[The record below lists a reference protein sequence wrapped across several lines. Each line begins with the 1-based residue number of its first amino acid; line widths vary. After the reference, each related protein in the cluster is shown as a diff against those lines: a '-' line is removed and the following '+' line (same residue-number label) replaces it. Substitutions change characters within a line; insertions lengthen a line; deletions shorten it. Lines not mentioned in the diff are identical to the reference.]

1 MAETAKHALLRFAS
15 TEGGHVIM
23 LNKSEG
29 LFGLFEKGLEN
40 PDSVV
45 QIRFMVVLIEL
56 ANLHEDYFKILESI
70 IGKIIN

>member
-1 MAETAKHALLRFAS
+1 
-15 TEGGHVIM
+15 M